1 MISRDSGRATA
12 RTTRA
17 HAHRQAKRS
26 TTKRRVW
33 IGAGVA
39 VVLILGAGTWVATR
53 ALVVKNELESAQ
65 GLVGQMQTEASDFN
79 LEALAKSSD
88 ELLVH
93 AASAVTHAQ
102 DPIWRAAEVIPYLGD
117 NLAAVRVVAE
127 SIDAIAQDVAAPAV
141 DVVTG
146 FDLAKRDP
154 ETGGFDLSPLTE
166 AEKVVAAAKPIITT
180 SRAKLDGVNQA
191 KTFGPVTAAVVQLQG
206 MLSKASG
213 PLDSAG
219 EVLKVAS
226 AALGRDSP
234 RNYLL
239 AFQNNAESTAL
250 GGSAA
255 SYTMLSVDNG
265 AVAIAAQAG
274 GSNDLQD
281 GVAVDVTVDQ
291 SALDLYSDFLI
302 SYPNS
307 STSRPDFPTAAQ
319 IMSAFWLRD
328 KGKAPDGVISVDPLA
343 LAKILKA
350 TGPVT
355 LSSGDVL
362 TSDNAVSLL
371 VNEIYFRY
379 GDYDQYPI
387 VDAFFQNAAAS
398 ILAKVTAGDFDI
410 KAMVSAITAGV
421 DQGSILMWSANADE
435 QSLLDGAR
443 VQGVLPK
450 TNATETVIGTYYRDT
465 SASKIDYYLETSNR
479 TTTDVCTSPENP
491 TFTTSV
497 TLHSNLTVDQARALP
512 DYIKS
517 QQFGSDFFSTQVFVY
532 GPVDATLK
540 EARVDSAGEATVVN
554 ASAVDLGRP
563 VASFTAYLA
572 PGETTVV
579 TSTFTGAPGTYGPVE
594 LRGTPMI
601 NATAQTLEPAD
612 CG

>member
-1 MISRDSGRATA
+1 MISRDSGRASA
-12 RTTRA
+12 RTMRA

-93 AASAVTHAQ
+93 SASAVTHAQ

-154 ETGGFDLSPLTE
+154 ETGGFDLSPLTK

-343 LAKILKA
+343 LAEILKA

-421 DQGSILMWSANADE
+421 DQGSILMWSADADE

-579 TSTFTGAPGTYGPVE
+579 TATFTGAPGTYGPVE